1 MRELIIDKAPGKD
14 LIPQIIKD
22 KSYDDFFNFYKIRV
36 DWYGYPLIHDRF
48 VTYGL
53 FNDLTDQFREEKENV
68 SEFIDFSILIAEQ
81 ENDKRFLNSIFLILD
96 FCGIA
101 KKSEITPNQNQMH
114 KIPNLVNRVQ
124 KLSFFP
130 NMTTFWD
137 QILDFLSTNSTFVK
151 IDYLVQDDAYLSVIN
166 MDFPSIDNNTN
177 KSCPITEEQ
186 MKEEIDGI
194 VGEYEPLKFV
204 RSAIIDSDR
213 YWVWLYKNIT
223 GNIWSWYFT
232 VKQDEHNKIEIERH
246 SMHGGVNKTP
256 EKLLLEYHYKA

>member
-101 KKSEITPNQNQMH
+101 KKSEITPTQNQTH

-137 QILDFLSTNSTFVK
+137 QILDFLSTNNTFVK

>member
-1 MRELIIDKAPGKD
+1 MREFIIDKAPGKD

-22 KSYDDFFNFYKIRV
+22 KSYDEFFNFYKIRV

-48 VTYGL
+48 VSYGL
-53 FNDLTDQFREEKENV
+53 FDDLTDQFREEKENV
-68 SEFIDFSILIAEQ
+68 SEFIDLSILIAEQ

-101 KKSEITPNQNQMH
+101 KKSEITPTQNQMH
-114 KIPNLVNRVQ
+114 KIPNLVNRVR
-124 KLSFFP
+124 KLSFLP

-137 QILDFLSTNSTFVK
+137 QILDFLSTNNTFVK
-151 IDYLVQDDAYLSVIN
+151 TDYLVQDDAYLSVIN

-232 VKQDEHNKIEIERH
+232 VKQDEQNKIEIERH

-256 EKLLLEYHYKA
+256 EKLLLDYHYKA